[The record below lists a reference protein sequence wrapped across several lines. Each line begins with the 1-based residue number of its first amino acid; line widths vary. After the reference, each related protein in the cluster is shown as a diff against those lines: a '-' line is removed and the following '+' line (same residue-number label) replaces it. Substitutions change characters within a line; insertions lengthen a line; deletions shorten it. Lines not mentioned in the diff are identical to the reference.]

1 MKIADQKSFPLNVT
15 LSNAYSDTKIGISL
29 DSQEYQIMLVF
40 AIFCSI
46 YVVMILA
53 TRKLEYL
60 WTHKSWRAKNFYFDR
75 FWHGESENCS

>member
-1 MKIADQKSFPLNVT
+1 MKIADQKSFPLTVT

-46 YVVMILA
+46 CVVMILA